1 MGLQNGSVIDTPAHV
16 VRRDLPAP
24 RWSPS
29 VQREAVAGFR
39 AQAGRVAGEVV
50 AEVRRSVPEFAAT
63 FAGPVG
69 GLLPSAVQAVILRG
83 VDAVLA
89 PGAPGDDWTEMFR
102 GVGALAFA
110 AGCPAAALPAAY
122 AVGERALCAR
132 MRAYGQKHKVSEQA
146 LTILTAAVS
155 RQVQRLCEVSADGY
169 GTARDNASDTLAD
182 RRARLL
188 RVLLDERAAER
199 VVVQEA
205 AAARWPVP
213 SAVVAVA
220 LRCPDAPTA
229 PKPLGAHVLA
239 DFDGPRPCLV
249 LSADL
254 VDRAA
259 LARAFPGWT
268 VSIGP
273 SVAIGE
279 VRGSLRIAH
288 KAIDLH
294 ERGLITGGPVI
305 SCGDNG
311 LALALFSDDF
321 LMDQLVAKRLAP
333 LADLTPRQR
342 ERMLAT
348 LHEWLANR
356 GRAGD
361 VAEALGVHPQTVR
374 YRMHQLENLFA
385 DQLNDPHAR
394 FELEL
399 AVRAELLRTKAT
411 SQDEQTAEAC

>member
-1 MGLQNGSVIDTPAHV
+1 MGLNGSVIETPAHV
-16 VRRDLPAP
+16 VRRDVPAQ

-89 PGAPGDDWTEMFR
+89 PGSAGDDWTEMFR

-110 AGCPAAALPAAY
+110 AGCPVTALPAAY
-122 AVGERALCAR
+122 AAGERALCTR
-132 MRAYGQKHKVSEQA
+132 MRAYGRAHKVSDQA
-146 LTILTAAVS
+146 MTILTAAVA
-155 RQVQRLCEVSADGY
+155 RQVQRLCEVSTEGY
-169 GTARDNASDTLAD
+169 GNARDNASDTLAD

-188 RVLLDERAAER
+188 RVLLDDRAPER

-205 AAARWPVP
+205 AAARWTVP
-213 SAVVAVA
+213 TAVVAVA
-220 LRCPDAPTA
+220 LRAPEA
-229 PKPLGAHVLA
+229 PSQTKPLGTHVLC
-239 DFDGPRPCLV
+239 DLEGPRPCLV
-249 LSADL
+249 LAADQ
-254 VDRAA
+254 VDRAT
-259 LARAFPGWT
+259 LARSFPGWT
-268 VSIGP
+268 VSVGP
-273 SVAIGE
+273 SVPITE
-279 VRGSLRIAH
+279 IRGSLRIAR

-305 SCGDNG
+305 SCAENG

-321 LMDQLVAKRLAP
+321 LIDQLVTKRLAP

-348 LHEWLANR
+348 LHEWLAMR
-356 GRAGD
+356 GRAAE
-361 VAEALGVHPQTVR
+361 VAESLGVHPQTVR
-374 YRMHQLENLFA
+374 YRMHQLEDLFA

-399 AVRAELLRTKAT
+399 AVRAELLRTKA
-411 SQDEQTAEAC
+411 SIQEEITAEAC

>member
-1 MGLQNGSVIDTPAHV
+1 MGLENGSVIDTPAHV
-16 VRRDLPAP
+16 ARREVPAQ

-39 AQAGRVAGEVV
+39 AQAGRVAGAVV

-63 FAGPVG
+63 FAGPAG

-83 VDAVLA
+83 IDTLLA
-89 PGAPGDDWTEMFR
+89 PGSAGDDWTEMFR

-110 AGCPAAALPAAY
+110 ADCPASALPAAF
-122 AVGERALCAR
+122 AAGERAICAR
-132 MRAYGQKHKVSEQA
+132 MRTYGQAHKVSDEA
-146 LTILTAAVS
+146 VTILTAAVA
-155 RQVQRLCEVSADGY
+155 RQVQRLCAVSIEGY
-169 GTARDNASDTLAD
+169 GNARDNASDTLAD

-188 RVLLDERAAER
+188 RMLLDERAPEQ
-199 VVVQEA
+199 VIVQEA

-220 LRCPDAPTA
+220 LRCPDAPNL
-229 PKPLGAHVLA
+229 PKPLGAQVLA
-239 DFDGPRPCLV
+239 DLDGPQPCLV
-249 LSADL
+249 LAADH

-259 LARAFPGWT
+259 LARSFPGWT

-273 SVAIGE
+273 AVPINE
-279 VRGSLRIAH
+279 VSGSLRIAR

-294 ERGLITGGPVI
+294 ERGLITGGPVVG
-305 SCGDNG
+305 CGENG

-321 LMDQLVAKRLAP
+321 LIDQLVTRRLAP

-342 ERMLAT
+342 SRMLVT

-374 YRMHQLENLFA
+374 YRMHQLESLFA

-399 AVRAELLRTKAT
+399 AVRAELLRTAAACKE
-411 SQDEQTAEAC
+411 DETAEAC